1 MPPVDADPKSDPD
14 HRDWYLREFISE
26 IDRQIPRLSNF
37 RRQEAEDL
45 RSSMCLWLIERP
57 HLMATYH
64 PRALAATSIRQRAV
78 DFYRS
83 MARQFPQGRFDSAVG
98 GLSKPLLWLDAP
110 KSSGTSDSGDD
121 HGIPTA
127 TTSWTTPNVEDRVVN
142 SMMFGARMKNL
153 SPRQRQVFVLVE
165 LDGQTVVQ
173 AARTMG
179 VRREWAQRALGQARR
194 TVRSSPSRD
203 RHGTEIDR
211 YDSID

>member
-1 MPPVDADPKSDPD
+1 MPPVAVDTIIEPE

-26 IDRQIPRLSNF
+26 IDRQIPRLSRF

-45 RSSMCLWLIERP
+45 RSTMCLWLIERP

-83 MARQFPQGRFDSAVG
+83 MTRQLPQGRFDSTVG
-98 GLSKPLLWLDAP
+98 SLSKPLIWLDAP
-110 KSSGTSDSGDD
+110 KSSGGTDSGEDYN
-121 HGIPTA
+121 IPTA
-127 TTSWTTPNVEDRVVN
+127 TTSWTTPNIEERVIN
-142 SMMFGARMKNL
+142 SMTLGAQLKHL
-153 SPRQRQVFVLVE
+153 SPRQKQVFVLVE
-165 LDGQTVVQ
+165 LDGHTVVQ

-194 TVRSSPSRD
+194 TVRSSL
-203 RHGTEIDR
+203 HF
-211 YDSID
+211 